1 MREPRFGFKVIW
13 YGHIIIT
20 AVYIALG
27 TVVYYYCGI
36 YVATPALGSAGALMK
51 RISYG
56 LALPG
61 LFVTIC
67 IYLHASLFSPPILK
81 SSDRI
86 ATSKVHLPAVDEG
99 QSTPY
104 QQLHHT
110 LGCVAQLYGCMCHH
124 RLHHRQVCFSTELQ
138 SIADISVPSQSS
150 VDWWVSSERYSE
162 HSYVSWYPLQYG
174 YPRPGSRQLNRS

>member
-20 AVYIALG
+20 AVYIAIG

-67 IYLHASLFSPPILK
+67 IYLHVRHRVFESRGL
-81 SSDRI
+81 SDGI
-86 ATSKVHLPAVDEG
+86 ATRKIHLSAIDEG
-99 QSTPY
+99 
-104 QQLHHT
+104 
-110 LGCVAQLYGCMCHH
+110 
-124 RLHHRQVCFSTELQ
+124 
-138 SIADISVPSQSS
+138 
-150 VDWWVSSERYSE
+150 
-162 HSYVSWYPLQYG
+162 
-174 YPRPGSRQLNRS
+174 